1 MKVFKW
7 LITYFPPPSPPA
19 QCLTGWGRVGLIWG
33 SHHCWGSPAVKYKYI
48 SAPGKQGWLLFH
60 STGGTNI
67 SAKRPLFPS
76 KAAVVICKK
85 SPVVEW
91 LFSSPLANNISSSYH
106 LIPISWHRLIILKS
120 YHDVVL
126 KFYPHILAGLL
137 FHVCGEAVV
146 NVSANR
152 RDRQVLI
159 FLIVG
164 HVYHIRGINRWETKF

>member
-1 MKVFKW
+1 M
-7 LITYFPPPSPPA
+7 IS
-19 QCLTGWGRVGLIWG
+19 
-33 SHHCWGSPAVKYKYI
+33 YKI
-48 SAPGKQGWLLFH
+48 SYHAIVL
-60 STGGTNI
+60 
-67 SAKRPLFPS
+67 
-76 KAAVVICKK
+76 
-85 SPVVEW
+85 
-91 LFSSPLANNISSSYH
+91 SSYPHFVASSYH